1 MMALMRHEQEAEP
14 VGFARELAGAVAEC
28 CAGTLRGA
36 YLHGSAALGGWV
48 AQRSDVDVLL
58 VADDEIG
65 EERVRAVGDLLIEA
79 DAGCPGAGLEFSLVT
94 VDQAARPRPP
104 HAFLLHGGKD
114 LSGMRLVYGTEV
126 SGDPDLIMHYVVCRA
141 AGITL
146 HGAPA
151 GELIGPV
158 ARGEVLGYLAGE
170 LDWGLERGTES
181 YAVLN
186 ACRALEYLDGGQIV
200 SKIAGGEAALAR
212 GTGPGELIRPAL
224 DQQRAVADA
233 RPPGPA
239 AIEFVRGVRARL
251 ASAASD
257 HH

>member
-1 MMALMRHEQEAEP
+1 MRPADGSP
-14 VGFARELAGAVAEC
+14 PAA
-28 CAGTLRGA
+28 LRGA

-58 VADDEIG
+58 VADEGIG
-65 EERVRAVGDLLIEA
+65 EEGVRAVGELVAEA
-79 DAGCPGAGLEFSLVT
+79 SADCPGAGLEFSLVT

-114 LSGMRLVYGTEV
+114 LTGMRLVYGAEV

-146 HGAPA
+146 YGAPP

-158 ARGEVLGYLAGE
+158 GRGVVLRYLAGE
-170 LDWGLERGTES
+170 LDWGLLHGTES

-186 ACRALEYLDGGQIV
+186 ACRGLEYLDGGQVV
-200 SKIAGGEAALAR
+200 SKIAGGEAALRR
-212 GTGPGELIRPAL
+212 GTGPDELIRQAL

-239 AIEFVRGVRARL
+239 AIDFVRGVSARL
-251 ASAASD
+251 AGAASED
-257 HH
+257 H